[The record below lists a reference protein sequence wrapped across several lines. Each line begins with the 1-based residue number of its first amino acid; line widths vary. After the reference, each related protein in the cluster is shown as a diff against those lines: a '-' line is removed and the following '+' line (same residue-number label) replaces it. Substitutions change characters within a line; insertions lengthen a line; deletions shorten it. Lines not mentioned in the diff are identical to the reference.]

1 MIRRPPRSTRTDT
14 LFPYTTLFRSIDG
27 APYVIHD
34 TNGGSY
40 LGADG
45 ELQGMALN
53 GVSVTPLL
61 PMMFNDHESYVDR
74 MTSIVR
80 PHGALQ
86 GLSTPRHDVQDDREA
101 HAMKVTP
108 SKVSPLRSPRSSRS
122 EDHTSE
128 LQ

>member
-1 MIRRPPRSTRTDT
+1 MMVIGRVN
-14 LFPYTTLFRSIDG
+14 G
-27 APYVIHD
+27 GPYVIHD

-45 ELQGMALN
+45 ELRGMALN

-80 PHGALQ
+80 PHGSLD
-86 GLSTPRHDVQDDREA
+86 GLATAVGNKTMKATP
-101 HAMKVTP
+101 
-108 SKVSPLRSPRSSRS
+108 
-122 EDHTSE
+122 
-128 LQ
+128 